1 MMTSLDTWIKRATRH
16 LSKESI
22 AQVRIEIQ
30 EHHEL
35 AREAAMQDGASA
47 DEADSLA
54 IAALGDPKLAN
65 RQYRKV
71 LLTSSEARM
80 LHNGSRE
87 VQAVCSRPWLRRLMQ
102 GFSIAVLLAA
112 ITTFLIGG
120 VTPGLPI
127 LFAGVAIALLLA
139 TPLLPIYT
147 PPRARIVR
155 CLKWLFVLGT
165 LAVTFGPDALKWSW
179 LWISCLWLLVWTEW
193 VRASI
198 RRKLPVAQWPKQLYL

>member
-1 MMTSLDTWIKRATRH
+1 MMTRLDTWIKQATRH

-35 AREAAMQDGASA
+35 AREAAIQDGAST
-47 DEADSLA
+47 DEADRLA
-54 IAALGDPKLAN
+54 IAALGDPTLAN

-80 LHNGSRE
+80 LNNGSRE
-87 VQAVCSRPWLRRLMQ
+87 ALAVCSRPWLKRLILSL
-102 GFSIAVLLAA
+102 SITVLLAA
-112 ITTFLIGG
+112 IATFLMSGAKTG
-120 VTPGLPI
+120 CPVL
-127 LFAGVAIALLLA
+127 LAGAVIALLFA
-139 TPLLPIYT
+139 SPFMPIYT
-147 PPRARIVR
+147 PSRARIVR
-155 CLKWLFVLGT
+155 YLRSAFVLGT

-179 LWISCLWLLVWTEW
+179 LLVSCLWPLVWTEW

-198 RRKLPVAQWPKQLYL
+198 RHKLPVAQWPKQLYL

>member
-1 MMTSLDTWIKRATRH
+1 MLTRLDTWIKRATRH

-47 DEADSLA
+47 DEADRLA
-54 IAALGDPKLAN
+54 ITALGDPKLAN
-65 RQYRKV
+65 REYRKV
-71 LLTSSEARM
+71 LLTSSEART
-80 LHNGSRE
+80 LSQGSRE

-102 GFSIAVLLAA
+102 GLSITVLLAA
-112 ITTFLIGG
+112 IATFLMSGAKTGWPVLFGG
-120 VTPGLPI
+120 VT
-127 LFAGVAIALLLA
+127 IALLFVA
-139 TPLLPIYT
+139 PFLPIYT
-147 PPRARIVR
+147 PSRARIVR
-155 CLKWLFVLGT
+155 CLRLVFVLGT

-179 LWISCLWLLVWTEW
+179 LLISCLWPLVWTEW